1 LNKWGF
7 ANFDETHV
15 ITLRA
20 QLTSP
25 LQLVTLAA
33 ATLIL
38 LPLGYVTS
46 QALSA
51 EPAVWS
57 RLWTTRI
64 PELLTNTIRLA
75 ASVACLTLV
84 LGISTAWLVTR
95 VQFPGRRLWEGALVL
110 PLAMPTYVLAYI
122 YSYLLGFGG
131 PIEQVWQLVA
141 GPQARI
147 FSPHSYLGATL
158 VMTLDTF
165 PFVYLLS
172 RSALLN
178 LNVSFEEVSR
188 ASGIS
193 RMKTLWL
200 VTLPLMRP
208 SIAAGLALVIL
219 YVVSDFGA
227 VSLLR
232 YQTLT
237 YAVFQQMTGRSDNAA
252 ASILSL
258 LLVGLALLFLV
269 IERWFRHRSRF
280 YQTTGR
286 YRRPERH
293 RFGWLGTS
301 LVTGYLVLIVGASFG
316 LPAYLLTVWSLSPEA
331 QATIDSRFFGFL
343 WNSGFLAA
351 CAATGGVLIGL
362 PLAYMASRRPTWLN
376 LGCLQAAYAG
386 YVLPGPVAAL
396 AVLVLCLNLTPF
408 LYGSVLVLI
417 VAYVIHFLPAGLQSL
432 EPALQ
437 QITPNLEEVARTL
450 GLGVRQTWQR
460 VTLPLMRNGFIVA
473 WVLIFLQTMKE
484 LPATLLLRPVGF
496 DTLAIRVWMEA
507 TEEYYR
513 LAAPSALLIVL
524 LGLPTLLLL
533 LSKDWRAA

>member
-1 LNKWGF
+1 M
-7 ANFDETHV
+7 
-15 ITLRA
+15 ITTRS
-20 QLTSP
+20 QLASP
-25 LQLVTLAA
+25 LQLLTLASA
-33 ATLIL
+33 ALIL

-51 EPAVWS
+51 DAAVWI
-57 RLWTTRI
+57 RLWNTRI
-64 PELLTNTIRLA
+64 PELLSNTIWLS

-84 LGISTAWLVTR
+84 LGVSTAWLVTR
-95 VQFPGRRLWEGALVL
+95 LEFPGRQLWEGALVL

-122 YSYLLGFGG
+122 YSYLLGFDG
-131 PIEQVWQLVA
+131 PVEHIWQIVA
-141 GPQARI
+141 GPQARV

-178 LNVSFEEVSR
+178 MNVSFEEVAR

-208 SIAAGLALVIL
+208 SIVAGLALVIL

-237 YAVFQQMTGRSDNAA
+237 YAVFQQMTGRSDNTA

-258 LLVGLALLFLV
+258 LLVGLALLFL
-269 IERWFRHRSRF
+269 ITERWFRHRSRF

-286 YRRPERH
+286 YRIPQRH
-293 RFGWLGTS
+293 RYGWLGTS
-301 LVTGYLVLIVGASFG
+301 LVTGYLALVVGTAFA
-316 LPAYLLTVWSLSPEA
+316 LPAYLLVAWSLTPEA

-362 PLAYMASRRPTWLN
+362 PLAYLASRRPTWLN

-386 YVLPGPVAAL
+386 YVLPGPVTAL

-408 LYGSVLVLI
+408 LYGSVLILI
-417 VAYVIHFLPAGLQSL
+417 LAYVIHFLPAGLQSL

-450 GLGVRQTWQR
+450 GLGVRETWQR
-460 VTLPLMRNGFIVA
+460 VTLPLMRNGFAVA
-473 WVLIFLQTMKE
+473 WVLMFLQTMKE

-507 TEEYYR
+507 SEEYYQ

>member
-1 LNKWGF
+1 M
-7 ANFDETHV
+7 T
-15 ITLRA
+15 TLRA
-20 QLTSP
+20 HLSSP
-25 LQLVTLAA
+25 LQLVTLASA
-33 ATLIL
+33 ALIL

-51 EPAVWS
+51 DPAVWS

-64 PELLTNTIRLA
+64 PELLTNTIWLS
-75 ASVACLTLV
+75 ASVACLTLL
-84 LGISTAWLVTR
+84 LGVSTAWLVTR
-95 VQFPGRRLWEGALVL
+95 IEFPGRRLWEGALVL

-131 PIEQVWQLVA
+131 PVEHVWQLVA

-147 FSPHSYLGATL
+147 FSPQSYLGATL

-193 RMKTLWL
+193 RLKTLWL

-237 YAVFQQMTGRSDNAA
+237 YAVFQQMTGRSDNTA

-269 IERWFRHRSRF
+269 TERWFRHRSRF

-293 RFGWLGTS
+293 RFGWLGTTM
-301 LVTGYLVLIVGASFG
+301 VTGYLALVVGASFG
-316 LPAYLLTVWSLSPEA
+316 LPAYLLVIWSLSPEA
-331 QATIDSRFFGFL
+331 QATIDNRFFGFL
-343 WNSGFLAA
+343 LNSGFLAA

-362 PLAYMASRRPTWLN
+362 PLAYMANRRPSWLN

-450 GLGVRQTWQR
+450 GLGVRQTWQC

-473 WVLIFLQTMKE
+473 WVLMFLQTMKE

-507 TEEYYR
+507 SEEYYQ

>member
-1 LNKWGF
+1 M
-7 ANFDETHV
+7 
-15 ITLRA
+15 ITTRF

-25 LQLVTLAA
+25 MQLVTLASA
-33 ATLIL
+33 ALIL

-51 EPAVWS
+51 DPAVWS

-64 PELLTNTIRLA
+64 PELLSNTIWLA

-84 LGISTAWLVTR
+84 LGVSTAWLVTR
-95 VQFPGRRLWEGALVL
+95 VEFPGRGLWEGALVL

-131 PIEQVWQLVA
+131 PVEQAWQMVA

-178 LNVSFEEVSR
+178 MNVSFEEVSR

-193 RMKTLWL
+193 RTKTLWL

-237 YAVFQQMTGRSDNAA
+237 YAVFQQMTGRSDNTA

-258 LLVGLALLFLV
+258 LLVGLALLFL
-269 IERWFRHRSRF
+269 ITERWFRHRSRF

-293 RFGWLGTS
+293 RYGWLGTS
-301 LVTGYLVLIVGASFG
+301 LVTGYLAFVVSAAFA
-316 LPAYLLTVWSLSPEA
+316 LPAYLLVVWSLSPEA
-331 QATIDSRFFGFL
+331 QATVDSRFIGFL

-362 PLAYMASRRPTWLN
+362 PLAYMASRRPNWLN

-396 AVLVLCLNLTPF
+396 AVLVLCLNVTPF

-417 VAYVIHFLPAGLQSL
+417 VAYMIHFLPAGLQSL

-450 GLGVRQTWQR
+450 GLGVRLTWQR
-460 VTLPLMRNGFIVA
+460 VTLPLMRTGFVVA
-473 WVLIFLQTMKE
+473 WVLMFLQTMKE

-507 TEEYYR
+507 SEEYYR

-533 LSKDWRAA
+533 FSKDWRAA

>member
-1 LNKWGF
+1 M
-7 ANFDETHV
+7 T
-15 ITLRA
+15 TLRA
-20 QLTSP
+20 HLSSP
-25 LQLVTLAA
+25 LQLVTLASA
-33 ATLIL
+33 ALIL
-38 LPLGYVTS
+38 LTLGYVTS

-51 EPAVWS
+51 DPAVWS

-64 PELLTNTIRLA
+64 PELLTNTIWLA
-75 ASVACLTLV
+75 ASVACLTLL
-84 LGISTAWLVTR
+84 LGVSTAWLVTR
-95 VQFPGRRLWEGALVL
+95 IEFPGRRLWEGALVL

-131 PIEQVWQLVA
+131 PVEHVWQLVA
-141 GPQARI
+141 GPEARI
-147 FSPHSYLGATL
+147 FSPQSYLGATL

-193 RMKTLWL
+193 RLKTLWL

-237 YAVFQQMTGRSDNAA
+237 YAVFQQMTGRSDNTA

-269 IERWFRHRSRF
+269 TERWFRHRSRF

-293 RFGWLGTS
+293 RFGWLGTT
-301 LVTGYLVLIVGASFG
+301 LVTGYLALVVGASFG
-316 LPAYLLTVWSLSPEA
+316 LPAYLLVIWSLSPEA
-331 QATIDSRFFGFL
+331 QATIDNRFFGFL

-362 PLAYMASRRPTWLN
+362 PLAYMANRRPSWLN

-473 WVLIFLQTMKE
+473 WVLMFLQTMKE

-507 TEEYYR
+507 SEEYYQ

>member
-1 LNKWGF
+1 M
-7 ANFDETHV
+7 
-15 ITLRA
+15 ITTRS

-25 LQLVTLAA
+25 LQLVTLASA
-33 ATLIL
+33 ALIL

-51 EPAVWS
+51 DPAVWS

-64 PELLTNTIRLA
+64 PELLGNTIWLA

-84 LGISTAWLVTR
+84 LGVSTAWLVTR
-95 VQFPGRRLWEGALVL
+95 VELPGRRLWEVALVL

-131 PIEQVWQLVA
+131 PVEHLWQLVA

-147 FSPHSYLGATL
+147 VSPHSYLGATL

-178 LNVSFEEVSR
+178 MNVSFEEVSR
-188 ASGIS
+188 ASGVS

-208 SIAAGLALVIL
+208 SIAAGLALVVL

-237 YAVFQQMTGRSDNAA
+237 YAVFQQMTGRSDNTA
-252 ASILSL
+252 ASILSI
-258 LLVGLALLFLV
+258 LLVGLALLFL
-269 IERWFRHRSRF
+269 ITERWFRHRSRF

-293 RFGWLGTS
+293 RYGWLGTS
-301 LVTGYLVLIVGASFG
+301 LVTGYLLLVVGASFG
-316 LPAYLLTVWSLSPEA
+316 LPAYLLVVWSLSPEA
-331 QATIDSRFFGFL
+331 QATIDSRFFAFL

-362 PLAYMASRRPTWLN
+362 PLAYMASRRPNWLN

-460 VTLPLMRNGFIVA
+460 VTLPLMWTGFIVA
-473 WVLIFLQTMKE
+473 WVLMFLQTMKE

-507 TEEYYR
+507 SEEYYQ

>member
-1 LNKWGF
+1 M
-7 ANFDETHV
+7 T
-15 ITLRA
+15 TLRA
-20 QLTSP
+20 HLSSP
-25 LQLVTLAA
+25 LQLVTLASA
-33 ATLIL
+33 ALIL

-51 EPAVWS
+51 DPAVWS

-64 PELLTNTIRLA
+64 PELLTNTIWLS
-75 ASVACLTLV
+75 ASVACLTLL
-84 LGISTAWLVTR
+84 LGVSTAWLVTR
-95 VQFPGRRLWEGALVL
+95 IEFPGRRLWEGALVL

-131 PIEQVWQLVA
+131 PVEHVWQLVA

-147 FSPHSYLGATL
+147 FSPQSYLGATL

-193 RMKTLWL
+193 RLKTLWL

-237 YAVFQQMTGRSDNAA
+237 YAVFQQMTGRSDNTA

-269 IERWFRHRSRF
+269 TERWFRHRSRF

-293 RFGWLGTS
+293 RFGWLGTT
-301 LVTGYLVLIVGASFG
+301 LVTGYLALVVGASFG
-316 LPAYLLTVWSLSPEA
+316 LPAYLLVIWSLSPEA
-331 QATIDSRFFGFL
+331 QATIDNRFFGFL

-362 PLAYMASRRPTWLN
+362 PLAYMANRRPSWLN

-473 WVLIFLQTMKE
+473 WVLMFLQTMKE

-507 TEEYYR
+507 SEEYYQ

>member
-1 LNKWGF
+1 
-7 ANFDETHV
+7 V
-15 ITLRA
+15 ITTRS

-25 LQLVTLAA
+25 LQLVTLASA
-33 ATLIL
+33 ALIL

-51 EPAVWS
+51 DPAIWS
-57 RLWTTRI
+57 RLWSTRI
-64 PELLTNTIRLA
+64 PELLSNTIWLA

-84 LGISTAWLVTR
+84 LGVSTAWFVTR
-95 VQFPGRRLWEGALVL
+95 VELPGRKFWEVALVL

-131 PIEQVWQLVA
+131 PVEHLWQLVA
-141 GPQARI
+141 GAQARI
-147 FSPHSYLGATL
+147 LSPHGYLGATL

-178 LNVSFEEVSR
+178 MNVSFEEVSR
-188 ASGIS
+188 ASGVS

-252 ASILSL
+252 ASILSI
-258 LLVGLALLFLV
+258 LLVGLALLFL
-269 IERWFRHRSRF
+269 ITERWFRHRSRF

-293 RFGWLGTS
+293 RYGWLGTS
-301 LVTGYLVLIVGASFG
+301 LVTGYLLLVIGASFG
-316 LPAYLLTVWSLSPEA
+316 LPAYLLVVWSLSPEA

-351 CAATGGVLIGL
+351 CAATGGVVIGL
-362 PLAYMASRRPTWLN
+362 PLAYMASRRPNWLN

-460 VTLPLMRNGFIVA
+460 VTLPLMWTGFVVA
-473 WVLIFLQTMKE
+473 WVLMFLQTMKE

-507 TEEYYR
+507 SEEYYQ

>member
-1 LNKWGF
+1 
-7 ANFDETHV
+7 V
-15 ITLRA
+15 ITTRT

-25 LQLVTLAA
+25 LQLVTLASA
-33 ATLIL
+33 ALIL
-38 LPLGYVTS
+38 LPLGYVAS

-51 EPAVWS
+51 DPIVWH
-57 RLWTTRI
+57 RLWSTRI
-64 PELLTNTIRLA
+64 PELLSNTIWLA

-84 LGISTAWLVTR
+84 LGVSTAWLVTR
-95 VQFPGRRLWEGALVL
+95 AEFPGRRLYEGALVL

-131 PIEQVWQLVA
+131 PVEQFWQRVA
-141 GPQARI
+141 GSEARI
-147 FSPHSYLGATL
+147 FSPHSFWGATL

-165 PFVYLLS
+165 PFIYLLS

-178 LNVSFEEVSR
+178 MNASFEEVSR

-193 RMKTLWL
+193 PLKTVWL

-237 YAVFQQMTGRSDNAA
+237 YAVFQQMTGRSDNTA

-258 LLVGLALLFLV
+258 LLVGLAVLFLV
-269 IERWFRHRSRF
+269 TERWFRHRSRF

-286 YRRPERH
+286 YRTPERY
-293 RFGWLGTS
+293 RYGRLGTS
-301 LVTGYLVLIVGASFG
+301 LVTVYLALVVGASFA
-316 LPAYLLTVWSLSPEA
+316 LPAYLLIVWSLSPEA
-331 QATIDSRFFGFL
+331 LATIDTRFYGFF
-343 WNSGFLAA
+343 WNTAFLAG

-376 LGCLQAAYAG
+376 VGCLQAAYAG

-408 LYGSVLVLI
+408 LYGSILI
-417 VAYVIHFLPAGLQSL
+417 LIMAYIIHFLPAGLQSL

-460 VTLPLMRNGFIVA
+460 VTLPLMRKGFVVA

-484 LPATLLLRPVGF
+484 LPATLLLRPIGF

-507 TEEYYR
+507 SEEYYQ

-524 LGLPTLLLL
+524 LGLPTLVLLM
-533 LSKDWRAA
+533 SKDWRAA

>member
-1 LNKWGF
+1 M
-7 ANFDETHV
+7 T
-15 ITLRA
+15 TLRA
-20 QLTSP
+20 HLSSP
-25 LQLVTLAA
+25 LQLVTLASA
-33 ATLIL
+33 ALIL

-51 EPAVWS
+51 DPAVWS

-64 PELLTNTIRLA
+64 PELLTNTIWLA
-75 ASVACLTLV
+75 ASVACLTLL
-84 LGISTAWLVTR
+84 LGVSTAWLVTR
-95 VQFPGRRLWEGALVL
+95 IEFPGRRLWEGALVL

-131 PIEQVWQLVA
+131 PVEHVWQLVA

-147 FSPHSYLGATL
+147 FSPQSYLGATL

-193 RMKTLWL
+193 RLKTLWL

-237 YAVFQQMTGRSDNAA
+237 YAVFQQMTGRSDNTA

-269 IERWFRHRSRF
+269 TERWFRHRSRF

-293 RFGWLGTS
+293 RFGWLGTTM
-301 LVTGYLVLIVGASFG
+301 VTGYLALVVGASFG
-316 LPAYLLTVWSLSPEA
+316 LPAYLLVIWSLSPEA
-331 QATIDSRFFGFL
+331 QATIDNRFFGFL

-362 PLAYMASRRPTWLN
+362 PLAYMANRRPSWLN

-473 WVLIFLQTMKE
+473 WVLMFLQTMKE

-507 TEEYYR
+507 SEEYYQ

>member
-1 LNKWGF
+1 
-7 ANFDETHV
+7 V
-15 ITLRA
+15 ITTRA

-25 LQLVTLAA
+25 LQVVTLASA
-33 ATLIL
+33 VLIL
-38 LPLGYVTS
+38 LPLAYVTS

-51 EPAVWS
+51 DSAVWS

-64 PELLTNTIRLA
+64 PELLTNTVRLS
-75 ASVACLTLV
+75 ASVAGLTLV
-84 LGISTAWLVTR
+84 LGVSTAWLVTR
-95 VQFPGRRLWEGALVL
+95 VEFPGRRLWEVALVL

-131 PIEQVWQLVA
+131 PAEHLWQLIA
-141 GPQARI
+141 GPQGRI

-178 LNVSFEEVSR
+178 MNVSFEEVSR

-237 YAVFQQMTGRSDNAA
+237 YAVFQQMTGRSDNTA

-269 IERWFRHRSRF
+269 TERWFRHRSRF

-286 YRRPERH
+286 YRRAERH
-293 RFGWLGTS
+293 RYGWLGTS
-301 LVTGYLVLIVGASFG
+301 VITGYLMVVVGASFA
-316 LPAYLLTVWSLSPEA
+316 LPAWLLLAWSFSPEA
-331 QATIDSRFFGFL
+331 QTTIDSRFFGFL

-351 CAATGGVLIGL
+351 CAATGGVLIGV
-362 PLAYMASRRPTWLN
+362 PLAYMANRRPNWLN
-376 LGCLQAAYAG
+376 VGCLQAAYAG

-396 AVLVLCLNLTPF
+396 AVLVLCLNATPF
-408 LYGSVLVLI
+408 LYGSVFVLI

-507 TEEYYR
+507 SEEYYR